1 VKMPRLQSLFLPA
14 AILTAG
20 MFPACEHADR
30 ALQQEIAELR
40 ERADQAEAAAEAAK
54 AEAGQLR
61 RPDAAKMKSALE
73 AATKKLARDVPG
85 ALPGYRPEAVKI
97 GPIVYRIEGGGNP
110 FRAPLEIRVRP
121 SSPSALTPNL
131 PPITVEAVADKDGNW
146 QLPGP
151 PELRE
156 LQAAAS
162 ARAVAKADAS
172 RRENPPAPS
181 HPAPQTAHPPA
192 NDPNA
197 RVITWGDQPAT
208 QQTPTQQ
215 PPPTT
220 RPPTSSPNLPKADQ
234 SYEIRFD

>member
-1 VKMPRLQSLFLPA
+1 
-14 AILTAG
+14 
-20 MFPACEHADR
+20 
-30 ALQQEIAELR
+30 
-40 ERADQAEAAAEAAK
+40 
-54 AEAGQLR
+54 
-61 RPDAAKMKSALE
+61 
-73 AATKKLARDVPG
+73 
-85 ALPGYRPEAVKI
+85 
-97 GPIVYRIEGGGNP
+97 
-110 FRAPLEIRVRP
+110 
-121 SSPSALTPNL
+121 
-131 PPITVEAVADKDGNW
+131 
-146 QLPGP
+146 LPGP